1 MDYHPTVVRG
11 NPSEIISLCGESKV
25 VNKGVDSTNS
35 SNQALDS
42 GIAIA
47 NKYRCIVAISGD
59 VDYVTDGNRVV
70 DITNGTIMMTRVTAI
85 GCSLNACIIACIID
99 SEDIVTST
107 ANVLLFII

>member
-59 VDYVTDGNRVV
+59 IDYVTDGNRVV